1 MNNSIHKDNLE
12 ALQKFQQMLNATPD
26 VAGIEKTPDLKA
38 QTLVISHVE
47 TTLDEM
53 FFGHWRTENFKWERM
68 ANEVVGSID
77 LIAIHPISG
86 YEIRRT
92 GAASIIIMV
101 DRAPQNLDNV
111 ERNRW
116 ALNADNKKPNALD
129 LAFPKLKTECIKNAA
144 LSLGKLFG
152 RDLNRKNAD
161 IYKAFN
167 LKGKLPQGGDKDV
180 AYVLDLINNAE
191 TLMDCTRIQKACS
204 SEVLAQVYNELNNR
218 RNFLIDRGDEMRQFT
233 EGV

>member
-1 MNNSIHKDNLE
+1 MNNSFHKDNLE
-12 ALQKFQQMLNATPD
+12 ALQKFQQMLNSTPD

-77 LIAIHPISG
+77 LVVIHPISG
-86 YEIRRT
+86 YEIRRS

-152 RDLNRKNAD
+152 RDLNRKNFD
-161 IYKAFN
+161 VYKAFN
-167 LKGKLPQGGDKDV
+167 LKGKLPQGMEKDV
-180 AYVLDLINNAE
+180 AYVRELINNAE
-191 TLMDCTRIQKACS
+191 TLTDCTRIQKACS
-204 SEVLAQVYNELNNR
+204 TEVLAQVHDDLMNR
-218 RNFLIDRGDEMRQFT
+218 RNFIIDRGDEARQFS